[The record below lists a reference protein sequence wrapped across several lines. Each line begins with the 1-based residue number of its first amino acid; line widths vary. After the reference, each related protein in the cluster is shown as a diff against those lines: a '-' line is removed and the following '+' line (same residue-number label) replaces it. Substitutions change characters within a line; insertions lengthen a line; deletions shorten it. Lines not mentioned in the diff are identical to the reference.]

1 LNALQ
6 KDVVVWRNEM
16 VDRVE
21 AVSNRVVVEEA
32 VVDTRVV
39 GTVAVEGVAVVGT
52 VAEEIALATI
62 VARLLASN
70 KMVVVVT
77 VPNPEGMGVEVE
89 TAVEDKVAEV
99 AITTTVEEGDT
110 RKVVEEEAED
120 TNKAEVVEEDTNKVV
135 EVVVDFNSTQ

>member
-1 LNALQ
+1 
-6 KDVVVWRNEM
+6 M

-39 GTVAVEGVAVVGT
+39 GTVAVEGVAVVEE